1 MLFWLEKGWIK
12 LKKGG
17 AEERRGERQRVHQ
30 VELSEFASTSSCRQK
45 GTVASKGALCLK
57 FRCWTRVYHFSSW
70 TTLVHELAS
79 LPSLP
84 SSRPNSLLPSFYPP
98 FQKITYSKNLSKALI
113 PASQS
118 TAPGSS
124 ASKIVLSTAQR
135 EADELKRSR
144 EEDDTIRERADKR
157 ARGEEVE
164 DEPTKGEEADEDD
177 MDMDEEDDE
186 DGEFSFS
193 SGSFP
198 GLGSFGRK
206 VEWIWR
212 TWVKYEE
219 E

>member
-1 MLFWLEKGWIK
+1 MSAQPSKTLYINNLNDKVKKPELRAQLYQLFTPYGRVVDIVA
-12 LKKGG
+12 LKTAKMRGQAFVVFADQVAATTALRALGG
-17 AEERRGERQRVHQ
+17 E
-30 VELSEFASTSSCRQK
+30 T
-45 GTVASKGALCLK
+45 
-57 FRCWTRVYHFSSW
+57 
-70 TTLVHELAS
+70 
-79 LPSLP
+79 
-84 SSRPNSLLPSFYPP
+84 FYGKPL
-98 FQKITYSKNLSKALI
+98 KITYSKNLSKALI

-186 DGEFSFS
+186 DA
-193 SGSFP
+193 P
-198 GLGSFGRK
+198 GPK
-206 VEWIWR
+206 P
-212 TWVKYEE
+212 
-219 E
+219 